1 MNAKTGG
8 EVGKMAAS
16 HHKREPVVV
25 LEGVHCRLR
34 TKQVLSGVDLQ
45 VNEGEIVAIV
55 GVSGIGKSTL
65 LKIIAGLVPVQMGS
79 VKVFGCDL
87 TKCSEEEINQIRQQ
101 MGFVFQ
107 SGALFDWMTVADNVS
122 FPLRLIDS
130 SLTEEEVRE
139 RVRRLLDAVGME
151 GTENLLPEQ
160 LSGGMRKRVA
170 IARALASQPKLVLY
184 DEPTSGLDPIM
195 SSVINDLI
203 KQMRDQFG
211 VTEIVVT
218 HDLASA
224 IRFADRIAML
234 HDGKIIA
241 EAPPDEF
248 LRLSNPVVQQFVKG
262 EAVGPLTEFID
273 RF

>member
-262 EAVGPLTEFID
+262 EAMGPLTEFID